1 MGLDPKAMAAK
12 LKALLQGKKA
22 EPQVRRQT
30 PEELAARLRARM
42 SSPPAPL
49 APSAP
54 PAPPARP
61 PRQAS
66 LQGQIPW
73 SKLPELQRLA
83 LVRSQ
88 YFTPQHR
95 LRGLDLFA
103 GAGGFT
109 IGALQSSCPVI
120 GVEFESRPVET
131 GRKAGHDVLRMDVR
145 EVARHAPTG
154 LAIDVL
160 IGGPPC
166 QPFSAAGKRKGR
178 YDPREGFHLT
188 FPAIDA
194 WRPKRVVFENVKDF
208 LLDDYRD
215 FREEVL
221 AGLRARFA
229 HVGVWL
235 LSAKDFGVP
244 QDRERVFLW
253 GSDVPLVPP
262 APTYG
267 PGTGQPYATPKKA
280 LPHLLAEGFEALH
293 AFQGGAISRSTDKP
307 SMTVTTERN
316 LYAVAREGF
325 VYRVGAGGLRDERDR
340 AVPQRQ
346 RRILYPEEI
355 SALQAFPPSFG
366 FAGNLKEQAKQIG
379 NAVPPPLAAAVV
391 AAVTAGLKPRKV
403 TSTEL
408 LDTVKGLDESFWVI
422 EPRPWTDAALIGV
435 TTSSP
440 RAPGALVAV
449 YDGALLKE
457 AILAAYHAERAS
469 RQGLAQDQL
478 SEAMQQQV
486 FMQAMDYLMTDK
498 DRSIREAPITVP
510 TRTLADLGLPV
521 ATVLLPEKEQQA
533 AVRAAVLDQ
542 LRAEGQRVAPRDV
555 ENAVDDWL
563 LNRVADNDEVWEF

>member
-1 MGLDPKAMAAK
+1 
-12 LKALLQGKKA
+12 
-22 EPQVRRQT
+22 
-30 PEELAARLRARM
+30 
-42 SSPPAPL
+42 
-49 APSAP
+49 
-54 PAPPARP
+54 
-61 PRQAS
+61 
-66 LQGQIPW
+66 
-73 SKLPELQRLA
+73 
-83 LVRSQ
+83 
-88 YFTPQHR
+88 
-95 LRGLDLFA
+95 
-103 GAGGFT
+103 
-109 IGALQSSCPVI
+109 
-120 GVEFESRPVET
+120 
-131 GRKAGHDVLRMDVR
+131 
-145 EVARHAPTG
+145 
-154 LAIDVL
+154 
-160 IGGPPC
+160 
-166 QPFSAAGKRKGR
+166 
-178 YDPREGFHLT
+178 
-188 FPAIDA
+188 
-194 WRPKRVVFENVKDF
+194 
-208 LLDDYRD
+208 
-215 FREEVL
+215 
-221 AGLRARFA
+221 
-229 HVGVWL
+229 
-235 LSAKDFGVP
+235 
-244 QDRERVFLW
+244 
-253 GSDVPLVPP
+253 
-262 APTYG
+262 
-267 PGTGQPYATPKKA
+267 
-280 LPHLLAEGFEALH
+280 
-293 AFQGGAISRSTDKP
+293 
-307 SMTVTTERN
+307 
-316 LYAVAREGF
+316 
-325 VYRVGAGGLRDERDR
+325 
-340 AVPQRQ
+340 
-346 RRILYPEEI
+346 LYPEEI

-366 FAGNLKEQAKQIG
+366 LAGNRKEQAKQIG